1 MTFSY
6 AYIDL
11 NNCKTYETSKDPSFS
26 SSRYLEVIQ
35 LIDLHF
41 CLIHNKIIVERLNI
55 SQITYKWSIVCIRD
69 MLDTYEK
76 QYKTN
81 SGISHK
87 TNSGISHKTNS
98 EIISDNTY
106 RFNIYLLT
114 TPRQYFNLIQI
125 IKSNK
130 TKKKLYKELLYICHD
145 LDRIDNMILYNIYIS
160 LVQYISYKIANDFR
174 YSIYTVFYTIEFNKI
189 NNNDTTFHKNS
200 LIKIIKSS
208 SKYYKG
214 YMKVLEKVLPNDL
227 NYIIM
232 NYFY

>member
-6 AYIDL
+6 AYTNL
-11 NNCKTYETSKDPSFS
+11 NNWKTYEISKDPSFI
-26 SSRYLEVIQ
+26 SSRYLEV
-35 LIDLHF
+35 DLHF
-41 CLIHNKIIVERLNI
+41 YLIHNKIFVEILNI

-98 EIISDNTY
+98 GIISDNAY